1 MRAVLECFLHFVRLD
16 ANSCSGLK
24 LVFGAFVQQ
33 RGRYGIRIFNPTLF
47 TGSFFRELS
56 SSSMYYWIIHRGKNF
71 KTKKSR
77 VPYICVSRGMYF
89 MMTYDVQIADC

>member
-1 MRAVLECFLHFVRLD
+1 MRTAAPGSSWFLTLVRLFNNKED
-16 ANSCSGLK
+16 TSEY
-24 LVFGAFVQQ
+24 FT
-33 RGRYGIRIFNPTLF
+33 RIF

-56 SSSMYYWIIHRGKNF
+56 SSSMYYYWIIHRGKNF

-89 MMTYDVQIADC
+89 MMTYDVQMLTTTFPK